1 MLILPAA
8 IASLTIAT
16 WLLLLLVSG
25 GRALFGRLPAG
36 WGRRVLWLTLAS
48 IPVHAFLTVPGV
60 FGWIGS
66 KSVATRR
73 DERGYRGP
81 VLATDGSWVMQTRE
95 SLGADASG
103 SSSSEANAFRVDL
116 RSADGLALRAFLVPP
131 RGTARA
137 TAVLVHGLFR
147 GAFELETVGAM
158 FRDLGCEV
166 LLLEYRN
173 HGGSGRAAASFGP
186 DESLDVSA
194 AVDWL
199 RSRGGDASRRPM
211 VLFGVSMG
219 TAAVVLAAARTRDLA
234 AIVLD
239 APLGDALATAHRMLA
254 RGPGGRKAW
263 AFPQP
268 FRSLILVS
276 LETFSGI
283 DLRDANPVAVLPQ
296 LAHVGR
302 VLVIGGGLDSRM
314 PPEEVKRFFER
325 LPQKD
330 SAKELWIRAD
340 ADHGDVWRVDPDG
353 YRSRLAALLDDVAP
367 R

>member
-8 IASLTIAT
+8 IASFTIAT
-16 WLLLLLVSG
+16 WLLLLLLCG
-25 GRALFGRLPAG
+25 GRALFGRLHAG
-36 WGRRVLWLTLAS
+36 WGRRALWLTLVS
-48 IPVHAFLTVPGV
+48 IPIHAFLTVPGV

-66 KSVATRR
+66 GSVATRR

-81 VLATDGSWVMQTRE
+81 ILASDGRWLMQTRD
-95 SLGADASG
+95 SLDAEASG
-103 SSSSEANAFRVDL
+103 TSPKEANPYRLEL
-116 RSADGLALRAFLVPP
+116 RSSDGLALRAFLVPP
-131 RGTARA
+131 LGSTRA
-137 TAVLVHGLFR
+137 SVVLVHGLFR

-173 HGGSGRAAASFGP
+173 HGGSDRAAASFGP

-199 RSRGGDASRRPM
+199 RSRAGEASRRPL

-219 TAAVVLAAARTRDLA
+219 TAAVVMAAARTQDLA

-268 FRSLILVS
+268 FRSLILIS

-283 DLRDANPVAVLPQ
+283 DLRDANPVAVLPR
-296 LAHVGR
+296 LGHVDR
-302 VLVIGGGLDSRM
+302 VLVIGGALDSRM
-314 PPEEVKRFFER
+314 PPEEVRSFFER
-325 LPQKD
+325 LPQKE
-330 SAKELWIRAD
+330 SAKDLWIRAG

-353 YRSRLAALLDDVAP
+353 YRSRLAALLDAVAP